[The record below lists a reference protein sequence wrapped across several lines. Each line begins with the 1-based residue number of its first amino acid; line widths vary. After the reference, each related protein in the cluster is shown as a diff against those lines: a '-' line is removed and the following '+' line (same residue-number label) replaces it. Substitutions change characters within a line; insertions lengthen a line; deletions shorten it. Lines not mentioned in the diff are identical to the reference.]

1 MIVLAHVCTLC
12 YHNCMRVLVL
22 SDIHGNLA
30 ALETV
35 LSAAEDQYD
44 TVWCLGDVVGYGP
57 RPNECVALIREIASV
72 CVLGNHDWAALARP
86 GIDVDGFNPQ
96 ARQAV
101 LWTREA
107 LSEESIAFLNQL
119 PYTPVSPNDRTDIL
133 LTHASPREPVY
144 EYILTPSIAMENFA
158 VFDQGICLFG
168 HTHKP
173 VIFRW
178 QLRDEFHSHLD
189 SIYGDED
196 TFDDPFDE
204 KLIHS
209 GYHESIEN
217 ATSELTPA
225 PTLDKPATIRTVA
238 TVDALQPPVG
248 ESVHLSVSDRER
260 LIINPGSVGQPR
272 DNDARAAYAI
282 LDLDKMTWHYERI
295 AYPIE
300 LTQNQMRAAQ
310 LPKRLID
317 RLSFGY

>member
-1 MIVLAHVCTLC
+1 
-12 YHNCMRVLVL
+12 MRILVL
-22 SDIHGNLA
+22 SDIHANLA

-35 LSAAEDQYD
+35 LNAAAGQYD

-57 RPNECVALIREIASV
+57 RPNECVAIISKVASV
-72 CVLGNHDWAALARP
+72 CVMGNHDWAALARP

-101 LWTREA
+101 LWTRDT
-107 LSEESIAFLNQL
+107 LTEESTAFLNQL
-119 PYTPVSPNDRTDIL
+119 PFQPVSPKESADIL

-144 EYILTPSIAMENFA
+144 EYILTPSIAMENFE
-158 VFDQGICLFG
+158 VFEQGICLFG

-178 QLRDEFHSHLD
+178 RLHDEFHSYLD
-189 SIYGDED
+189 DLNEADNFAGGLHNQRHARMADDED
-196 TFDDPFDE
+196 FEGLTHADE
-204 KLIHS
+204 H
-209 GYHESIEN
+209 
-217 ATSELTPA
+217 T
-225 PTLDKPATIRTVA
+225 TIRTVA
-238 TVDALQPPVG
+238 TVEALPPPPG
-248 ESVHLSVSDRER
+248 ETVQLEFSDRER

-272 DNDARAAYAI
+272 DNDSRAAYAI
-282 LDLDKMTWHYERI
+282 LDLEKMTWRYERV

>member
-1 MIVLAHVCTLC
+1 M
-12 YHNCMRVLVL
+12 L
-22 SDIHGNLA
+22 SDIHANLI

-35 LSAAEDQYD
+35 LTAAEGDYD

-72 CVLGNHDWAALARP
+72 CIMGNHDWTALARP
-86 GIDVDGFNPQ
+86 GLNVDEFNPH

-107 LSEESIAFLNQL
+107 LTAESVAYLDQL
-119 PYTPVSPNDRTDIL
+119 PATPVQPKEASHLL
-133 LTHASPREPVY
+133 LTHASPRQPVS
-144 EYILTPSIAMENFA
+144 EYILTPGIALENFS
-158 VFDQGICLFG
+158 VFSEPICLFG

-178 QLRDEFHSHLD
+178 QLHEEFSPELDIPVPNQPDDYRDHD
-189 SIYGDED
+189 SDQAE
-196 TFDDPFDE
+196 
-204 KLIHS
+204 
-209 GYHESIEN
+209 
-217 ATSELTPA
+217 AEL
-225 PTLDKPATIRTVA
+225 ATINEQATMRMVA
-238 TVDALQPPVG
+238 TVDALLPPPG
-248 ESVHLSVSDRER
+248 EIIQLHTSERER

-282 LDLDKMTWHYERI
+282 LDLETSTWHYHRV

-317 RLSFGY
+317 RLSFGL